1 MFQSNGRRKKNNFV
15 REEKMK
21 WEIER
26 RWQWW
31 VGVRRWVIWTKS
43 GLNHKGERGSFE
55 RKEKKKKNKQKG
67 SPADSVLRS
76 CVILAFVPDARAQDD
91 FFFSSSY
98 HLLGSRGGDLYRARF
113 RHNFPLFI
121 FIFFSVYPPYAVGSG
136 GYFYYHFTFCWYFHI
151 FISSS
156 FSEKR
161 IETST
166 RTLWDFNMQKRCAYY
181 TRLLSST
188 KPQTYWW
195 QNNSVGNRAR
205 HWVRN
210 NCMRL

>member
-1 MFQSNGRRKKNNFV
+1 MEEEKKNNFV

-121 FIFFSVYPPYAVGSG
+121 FIFF
-136 GYFYYHFTFCWYFHI
+136 FLFTLRTPWGQGVI
-151 FISSS
+151 FIIISPFVGISI
-156 FSEKR
+156 FVF
-161 IETST
+161 
-166 RTLWDFNMQKRCAYY
+166 L
-181 TRLLSST
+181 LLS
-188 KPQTYWW
+188 PRR
-195 QNNSVGNRAR
+195 G
-205 HWVRN
+205 
-210 NCMRL
+210 

>member
-121 FIFFSVYPPYAVGSG
+121 FIFFFCLPSVRRGVRGLFLLSFHLLLVFP
-136 GYFYYHFTFCWYFHI
+136 YFYFFLFLREEDRNINTNIVRFQYAKKVCLLHSTL
-151 FISSS
+151 
-156 FSEKR
+156 
-161 IETST
+161 IE
-166 RTLWDFNMQKRCAYY
+166 Y
-181 TRLLSST
+181 
-188 KPQTYWW
+188 
-195 QNNSVGNRAR
+195 
-205 HWVRN
+205 
-210 NCMRL
+210 